1 MTVEREPARPEDER
15 AAWEAIVADLTT
27 DPVFRSTD
35 PGAVPP
41 TAAADDEP
49 VLIPELPDVD
59 DDPADAFLP
68 PEPPPIP
75 RPADTVARFAW
86 AGVIGGPVLLVAD
99 YALSLGRFVSGVAIV
114 MAIGGFVTLVARR
127 REHSP
132 DERWGEDHF
141 GDGAIR

>member
-1 MTVEREPARPEDER
+1 MSGERDPARPEEER

-27 DPVFRSTD
+27 DPVFQLRSAHA
-35 PGAVPP
+35 PQV
-41 TAAADDEP
+41 DDEP
-49 VLIPELPDVD
+49 VLVPELPEAED
-59 DDPADAFLP
+59 DAPEGFLP

-99 YALSLGRFVSGVAIV
+99 YALSLGRFVSGAAIV

-127 REHSP
+127 REASP
-132 DERWGEDHF
+132 DEQWGEDHF

>member
-1 MTVEREPARPEDER
+1 MSIERDPARPEDER

-27 DPVFRSTD
+27 DPVFQLQSAP
-35 PGAVPP
+35 PGP
-41 TAAADDEP
+41 DDGEP
-49 VLIPELPDVD
+49 ALVPELPDVD
-59 DDPADAFLP
+59 DDPNAAFLP

-99 YALSLGRFVSGVAIV
+99 YALSLGRFVSGAAIV

-127 REHSP
+127 REQSP
-132 DERWGEDHF
+132 DEQWGEDHF